1 MINKEEI
8 IMKNDLDTL
17 DQNALTS
24 IAGALKDF
32 NELYVEMT
40 AMQMRVFIVVARR
53 GSVTGREI
61 GNALNTTGSNVSRCV
76 AALSDIVVARRNV
89 PPLNLVELTHDPLD
103 RRVRYVQLSE
113 KGKAF
118 AKQLTS
124 HFN

>member
-1 MINKEEI
+1 M
-8 IMKNDLDTL
+8 DTIEQKTL
-17 DQNALTS
+17 AGL
-24 IAGALKDF
+24 AGALANF

-61 GNALNTTGSNVSRCV
+61 CNAMNTTGSNVSRCV
-76 AALSDIVVARRNV
+76 AALSDITVARRKV
-89 PPLNLVELTHDPLD
+89 EPLNLVELTTDPLD
-103 RRVRYVQLSE
+103 RRVRYVQLTE